1 MTQLRP
7 ICLLLLCLASPLAA
21 QDETVFRSEV
31 NLINVT
37 ATVRDAN
44 GGVVGGLGVERFRIV
59 DGGEEQEIVVFER
72 QTDRPLSV
80 MLLVDAS
87 LSAALELE
95 FERAS
100 AKRFMTSLFGDGA
113 HKEDRLGVMKF
124 SEGVDLLAPL
134 TRRSGVVERALDR
147 IRPESGT
154 SLYDGVLLA
163 SEELQR
169 RDGRRVLIILTD
181 GGDTTSYSS
190 FPQAIEAAQ
199 NADVVIYSVI
209 VQPVKADA
217 GRNIGGENTLY
228 LFAQGT
234 GGKAFVGYGE
244 EGLNRVFGEI
254 LENLRTQ
261 YLLAYYQPAHSDM
274 RVRYREIKVT
284 VDVPGAAVLARSGYY
299 VPEERRLLPE
309 SVPTGSIETE
319 QRPSGRWR
327 QATPK
332 ESAK

>member
-1 MTQLRP
+1 MIRLRP
-7 ICLLLLCLASPLAA
+7 IGLLLACLASTLTA
-21 QDETVFRSEV
+21 QDETVFRSQV
-31 NLINVT
+31 SLINVT
-37 ATVRDAN
+37 ATVRDVQ
-44 GGVVGGLGVERFRIV
+44 GGVIGGLDVHNFRIV
-59 DGGEEQEIVVFER
+59 DGGKEQKIVVFER

-87 LSAALELE
+87 LSAAVEIE

-100 AKRFMTSLFGDGA
+100 AKRFLANLFGAGSHED
-113 HKEDRLGVMKF
+113 DRLGVMKF

-134 TRRSGVVERALDR
+134 TRRQRVIERALDR

-163 SEELQR
+163 SEELR
-169 RDGRRVLIILTD
+169 KRAGRRVMIILTD
-181 GGDTTSYSS
+181 GGDTTSYSTYR
-190 FPQAIEAAQ
+190 QAIEAAQ
-199 NADVVIYSVI
+199 SADVVIYSVI

-234 GGKAFVGYGE
+234 GGKAFVEYGE
-244 EGLNRVFGEI
+244 DGLNRVFSEI

-261 YLLAYYQPAHSDM
+261 YLLGYYQPAHDDT
-274 RVRYREIKVT
+274 RTRYREIEVT
-284 VDVPGAAVLARSGYY
+284 VDVRDAAVLARSGYY
-299 VPEERRLLPE
+299 VPEERKLLPE
-309 SVPTGSIETE
+309 SIPTGQAATE
-319 QRPSGRWR
+319 QRNSRWR
-327 QATPK
+327 QATPT

>member
-1 MTQLRP
+1 LV
-7 ICLLLLCLASPLAA
+7 ICFGSTLAA

-31 NLINVT
+31 SLVNVT
-37 ATVRDAN
+37 ATVRNAN
-44 GGVVGGLGVERFRIV
+44 GGVIGGLDVESFRIL
-59 DGGEEQEIVVFER
+59 DGGEEQRIVVFER

-87 LSAALELE
+87 LSAAVEIE

-100 AKRFMTSLFGDGA
+100 AKRFMTNLFGAGSHED
-113 HKEDRLGVMKF
+113 DRLGVMKF

-134 TRRSGVVERALDR
+134 TRRRRIIERALDR

-163 SEELQR
+163 SEELQKR
-169 RDGRRVLIILTD
+169 VGRRVIIILTD

-190 FPQAIEAAQ
+190 YRQAIETAQ
-199 NADVVIYSVI
+199 SADVVIYSVI

-234 GGKAFVGYGE
+234 GGKAFVEYGE
-244 EGLNRVFGEI
+244 EGLNRAFGEI

-261 YLLAYYQPAHSDM
+261 YLLGYYQPDHGDS
-274 RVRYREIKVT
+274 RTRYRDIEVA
-284 VDVPGAAVLARSGYY
+284 VDVPGAIVLARSGYY
-299 VPEERRLLPE
+299 VPEERKLLPE
-309 SVPTGSIETE
+309 SIPNT
-319 QRPSGRWR
+319 RWR
-327 QATPK
+327 QATPA

>member
-1 MTQLRP
+1 MIGLRP
-7 ICLLLLCLASPLAA
+7 SCLMLACLASALTA
-21 QDETVFRSEV
+21 QDETVFRSQV
-31 NLINVT
+31 SLVNVT

-44 GGVVGGLGVERFRIV
+44 GGVIGGLDVKNFEII
-59 DGGEEQEIVVFER
+59 DGGEPREIVVFER

-87 LSAALELE
+87 LSAAVELE

-100 AKRFMTSLFGDGA
+100 AKRFVTNLFGVGSHED
-113 HKEDRLGVMKF
+113 DRLGVMKF
-124 SEGVDLLAPL
+124 SEGVDLLSPL
-134 TRRSGVVERALDR
+134 TRRERVIERALDR

-163 SEELQR
+163 SEELTR
-169 RDGRRVLIILTD
+169 RAGRRVIIILTD
-181 GGDTTSYSS
+181 GGDTTSYSTYR
-190 FPQAIEAAQ
+190 QAIEAAQ
-199 NADVVIYSVI
+199 GADAVIYSVI

-234 GGKAFVGYGE
+234 GGKAFVEYGE
-244 EGLNRVFGEI
+244 DGLNRVFSEI

-261 YLLAYYQPAHSDM
+261 YLLGYYQPTHDDS
-274 RVRYREIKVT
+274 RSRFREIRVS
-284 VDVPGAAVLARSGYY
+284 VDLPDATVLARSGYY
-299 VPEERRLLPE
+299 VPEERKLLPE
-309 SVPTGSIETE
+309 SIPAGRIETE
-319 QRPSGRWR
+319 RRPNGRWR
-327 QATPK
+327 EATPA

>member
-1 MTQLRP
+1 MTRLRL
-7 ICLLLLCLASPLAA
+7 ICLLLACLASTLSA
-21 QDETVFRSEV
+21 QNETIFRSEV
-31 NLINVT
+31 SLVNVT
-37 ATVRDAN
+37 ATVRDTN
-44 GGVVGGLGVERFRIV
+44 GGVIGGLDVEQFKIV
-59 DGGEEQEIVVFER
+59 DGGEEQKIVIFER

-87 LSAALELE
+87 LSAAVELE
-95 FERAS
+95 FERAA
-100 AKRFMTSLFGDGA
+100 AKRFLANLFGAGS
-113 HKEDRLGVMKF
+113 HENDRLGVMKF

-134 TRRSGVVERALDR
+134 TRRERVIGRALDR

-163 SEELQR
+163 SQELQKR
-169 RDGRRVLIILTD
+169 VGRRVIIILTD

-190 FPQAIEAAQ
+190 YRQAIEAAQ
-199 NADVVIYSVI
+199 SADVVIYSVI

-234 GGKAFVGYGE
+234 GGKAFVEYGE

-261 YLLAYYQPAHSDM
+261 YLLGYYQPAHNDT
-274 RVRYREIKVT
+274 RTRYREIEVR
-284 VDVPGAAVLARSGYY
+284 VDVPEAAVLARSGYY
-299 VPEERRLLPE
+299 VPEERNILPE
-309 SVPTGSIETE
+309 SIPIGRVESE
-319 QRPSGRWR
+319 QRPNGRWR
-327 QATPK
+327 QATPT
-332 ESAK
+332 EAAK

>member
-1 MTQLRP
+1 MTELRP
-7 ICLLLLCLASPLAA
+7 ICVLLACFASTVAA
-21 QDETVFRSEV
+21 QEPVFRSEV
-31 NLINVT
+31 SLVSVT

-44 GGVVGGLGVERFRIV
+44 GGVVGGLDVERFRIT
-59 DGGEEQEIVVFER
+59 DGGEQQKIVVFER

-87 LSAALELE
+87 LSAAVEIE

-100 AKRFMTSLFGDGA
+100 AKRFMANLFGEGA
-113 HKEDRLGVMKF
+113 HEDDRLGVMKF

-134 TRRSGVVERALDR
+134 TRRRGVVERALDR

-163 SEELQR
+163 SEELQKR
-169 RDGRRVLIILTD
+169 VGRRVIIILTD

-190 FPQAIEAAQ
+190 YRQAIEAAQ
-199 NADVVIYSVI
+199 SADVVIYSVI

-234 GGKAFVGYGE
+234 GGKAFVEYGE
-244 EGLNRVFGEI
+244 EGLDRVFGEI

-261 YLLAYYQPAHSDM
+261 YLLGYYQPAHSDM
-274 RVRYREIKVT
+274 RSRYREIEVS
-284 VDVPGAAVLARSGYY
+284 VDVPGAVVLARSGYY
-299 VPEERRLLPE
+299 VPQERTLLPE
-309 SVPTGSIETE
+309 SIPTGSVETE
-319 QRPSGRWR
+319 QRPGGRWR
-327 QATPK
+327 QATPA
-332 ESAK
+332 ESGK